1 MYIATSSDHHKG
13 ERAETGQQPAG
24 PEDHL
29 QVRGALEDVHGIG
42 FRHTTRTHGASE
54 EGVARAAT
62 EDQIR
67 FLGLKQGRAMRVIGC
82 SLQIKVC
89 AGRVDTHRAISVGVL
104 LKERLRCELVFL
116 PDSWL
121 GSQCLHQFGW
131 PALVNMWG
139 WMGACEQV
147 RA

>member
-1 MYIATSSDHHKG
+1 MCRNVVISMTLRSVLLLVPHVYIAISSDHRRGKIK
-13 ERAETGQQPAG
+13 ESGQQPAG

-42 FRHTTRTHGASE
+42 FRHATRTHGASE
-54 EGVARAAT
+54 QGVARAAT

-67 FLGLKQGRAMRVIGC
+67 LLGLKQGRAVRVQGC

-104 LKERLRCELVFL
+104 LKEPLRCELVFL
-116 PDSWL
+116 PDS
-121 GSQCLHQFGW
+121 
-131 PALVNMWG
+131 
-139 WMGACEQV
+139 
-147 RA
+147 